1 MKKYFVA
8 FFLLVALFSTPAY
21 AVTDNDGLI
30 QTLLSQIERL
40 IGQLQQLLV
49 REGSV
54 GGPGIV
60 ISSPKPGS
68 QIILPVT
75 VSGYI
80 TGEKGW
86 TSNEGEAGSVVLLD
100 EKEKTVSD
108 IAILKTT
115 TDWLKLPTYFEATVG
130 DREMMS
136 HLGTKTG
143 KLVFK
148 SSAVA
153 DGDIQRVYQSPVKFG
168 SITPR
173 SVVSSN
179 TQPTM
184 SLKLFYI
191 APNDNGVNGEKV
203 GCGDSVVSITRTI
216 EKTTQPLTKAIQ
228 LLLAE
233 KRINLGESGLT
244 NSCIFSLS
252 DLKIESVSVQ
262 DGVATIKL
270 MGDFKSLGVCDDP
283 RFTAQMTRTALQF
296 PTVKT
301 VDIYVNGI
309 KLDSL
314 LLGRG
319 Y

>member
-1 MKKYFVA
+1 MKKYIIA
-8 FFLLVALFSTPAY
+8 LALLLVLASSPIY
-21 AVTDNDGLI
+21 AKVNDETTIQSLLQQIQQLIVQVT
-30 QTLLSQIERL
+30 RL
-40 IGQLQQLLV
+40 IAEQGGVVSDLPVNYRVADDLGINIKSGQQISLPLTLSGTASNVFEGYWGNVKLYDNNNQLLDTQNIIA
-49 REGSV
+49 GCDYGKSCAFKSV
-54 GGPGIV
+54 TLNG
-60 ISSPKPGS
+60 
-68 QIILPVT
+68 VT
-75 VSGYI
+75 VTKDGYLLFTKENPSGL
-80 TGEKGW
+80 
-86 TSNEGEAGSVVLLD
+86 SRNN
-100 EKEKTVSD
+100 KTYRVP
-108 IAILKTT
+108 IK
-115 TDWLKLPTYFEATVG
+115 FN
-130 DREMMS
+130 
-136 HLGTKTG
+136 LGP
-143 KLVFK
+143 
-148 SSAVA
+148 A
-153 DGDIQRVYQSPVKFG
+153 
-168 SITPR
+168 
-173 SVVSSN
+173 
-179 TQPTM
+179 TM

-244 NSCIFSLS
+244 NSGIFSLS
-252 DLKIESVSVQ
+252 DLKIESVSIQ

-309 KLDSL
+309 RLDSL
-314 LLGRG
+314 LSGRG